1 MENRCKNTKK
11 YLKNNFFVVKII
23 VMYEKIDIV
32 YTLYKNKSLT
42 LQQNNSRRRGFLTIV
57 FNL

>member
-1 MENRCKNTKK
+1 M
-11 YLKNNFFVVKII
+11 VKII

-32 YTLYKNKSLT
+32 YTVYKNKSLT
-42 LQQNNSRRRGFLTIV
+42 LQQNNSRRRGSLTIV